1 VLVDKTYVRGFP
13 KDPDDVLD
21 RKVFPL
27 AGEPLSGIDIK
38 EGATFLSLQ
47 AGEKRW
53 SFVVP
58 FRAATDIETMTEWLK
73 RVASITADE
82 VHQARD
88 AIDAVPPHVIG
99 SMRMT
104 AGRAT
109 VTTELYRAGEHII
122 ARRSDQPHL
131 RYVMSAVALS
141 LIFPDPFALRDKH
154 LLDAPSNAIA
164 VVEMRQQGTPL
175 RLTRSPAGWMANSR
189 PVSRESGGAMESWV
203 KELEQAQGVEVIA
216 ALERCGAKSPSQWD
230 VTVRGYEG
238 QVLGRVKFA
247 RTSACGDVATLP
259 SGEWIKLQNS
269 ALIDRMPS
277 TRA

>member
-1 VLVDKTYVRGFP
+1 
-13 KDPDDVLD
+13 
-21 RKVFPL
+21 
-27 AGEPLSGIDIK
+27 
-38 EGATFLSLQ
+38 
-47 AGEKRW
+47 
-53 SFVVP
+53 
-58 FRAATDIETMTEWLK
+58 
-73 RVASITADE
+73 
-82 VHQARD
+82 
-88 AIDAVPPHVIG
+88 
-99 SMRMT
+99 
-104 AGRAT
+104 
-109 VTTELYRAGEHII
+109 
-122 ARRSDQPHL
+122 
-131 RYVMSAVALS
+131 
-141 LIFPDPFALRDKH
+141 
-154 LLDAPSNAIA
+154 
-164 VVEMRQQGTPL
+164 
-175 RLTRSPAGWMANSR
+175 MANSR